1 MIPEE
6 YKEQIV
12 ESGIDFLRT
21 IKEAYGSEEALA
33 LWEQINSVL
42 DPDIKGLIFLRLLTG
57 EYSGSI
63 TVVGFEGADR
73 VGRIKTLREITGLGL
88 KETKDLD
95 DKVYYSKDSFKVV
108 PVGFKRNQAIKKLE
122 SAGYILK

>member
-63 TVVGFEGADR
+63 IVVGFEGADR

-95 DKVYYSKDSFKVV
+95 DKVYYTKDSFKVI
-108 PVGFKRNQAIKKLE
+108 PVKFKRNQAIKKLE

>member
-21 IKEAYGSEEALA
+21 IKEAYGSEEALT

-95 DKVYYSKDSFKVV
+95 DKVYYFKGSFKVV

>member
-21 IKEAYGSEEALA
+21 IKEAYGSEEALV

-63 TVVGFEGADR
+63 TVVGFEGVDR

-95 DKVYYSKDSFKVV
+95 DKVYYNKDSFKVI
-108 PVGFKRNQAIKKLE
+108 PVKFTRNQAIKKLE

>member
-21 IKEAYGSEEALA
+21 IKEAYGSEEALV

-63 TVVGFEGADR
+63 TVVGFEGVDR

-95 DKVYYSKDSFKVV
+95 DKVYYNKDSFKVV